1 MSKRNRFVLTVMAL
15 AGLAAGLSF
24 AGRADAASVA
34 EIAEYRGA
42 DRQAFLEAGARK
54 EGSVMIYGSVT
65 PGTTGALYDAFT
77 KKYPYVRLEQF
88 TGDSIQT
95 ARRAIEEFKANYRS
109 VDVFD
114 ASLGGMLPLRSLGF
128 FQPFWSPE
136 LAAMRPEAVE
146 KDRLWALDFESY
158 VSLGYNTK
166 EVSEADVPKT
176 LDDLLDPKWKG
187 KMAVAGSST
196 LANWIGATLKEK
208 DEAWLRKLAAA
219 QDIKVHNLTGRA
231 LANLVVSGEA
241 ALSPVIFNS
250 HMFESAR
257 KGASVSW
264 RPLGPVHTNTST
276 MGLAKNAPH
285 PHAGMLLID
294 FFISREGQL
303 MRREAGYASG
313 RTDIE
318 FPNRPT
324 TAIDPAASDS
334 YTEDFE
340 KWQAMGSK
348 IFGNAQANK

>member
-1 MSKRNRFVLTVMAL
+1 MGKSKFLVMTVFAL
-15 AGLAAGLSF
+15 AGMAAGAPF
-24 AGRADAASVA
+24 AKGAGAATVEAVA
-34 EIAEYRGA
+34 NYRGD

-54 EGSVMIYGSVT
+54 EGEVMIYGSVT
-65 PGTTGALYDAFT
+65 PGTTGPLFEAFT

-88 TGDSIQT
+88 TGDSLQT

-128 FQPFWSPE
+128 FQSYWSPE
-136 LAAMRPEAVE
+136 FAAMRPEAIE

-187 KMAVAGSST
+187 KMAIAASST
-196 LANWIGATLKEK
+196 LANWIGATLQEK

-219 QDIKVHNLTGRA
+219 QDIKVYNLTGRA

-241 ALSPVIFNS
+241 PLSPVVFNS

-276 MGLAKNAPH
+276 MGLAKHAPH

-303 MRREAGYASG
+303 MRREMGYASG

-318 FPNRPT
+318 FPNRPK
-324 TAIDPAASDS
+324 TAIDPALSAS
-334 YTEDFE
+334 YTQDFE
-340 KWQAMGSK
+340 RWQAMGSK
-348 IFGNAQANK
+348 IFGNSLPNK